1 MNATVVCYT
10 LHVYLLK
17 LEVPCCTGAYNY
29 DSTAQTSDAQTTRL
43 PLNFLVALQK
53 FFVNC
58 KTARESRASST
69 APTNPKIPYGVRL
82 NYSIRHSDD
91 RFLCQKEQGFFL
103 AKESS
108 ICNQSCVLTADFRI

>member
-1 MNATVVCYT
+1 MSFKEQEVMNSA
-10 LHVYLLK
+10 
-17 LEVPCCTGAYNY
+17 VPVA
-29 DSTAQTSDAQTTRL
+29 DRTAEFLSII
-43 PLNFLVALQK
+43 LVALQK

-69 APTNPKIPYGVRL
+69 APTNPKIPYGVGL
-82 NYSIRHSDD
+82 SYSIRHPDA
-91 RFLCQKEQGFFL
+91 RFLCQNEQGFFL

>member
-1 MNATVVCYT
+1 MA
-10 LHVYLLK
+10 
-17 LEVPCCTGAYNY
+17 
-29 DSTAQTSDAQTTRL
+29 
-43 PLNFLVALQK
+43 LNFLVALQK

>member
-1 MNATVVCYT
+1 MKSPNAAGQTAIRVLGKDVVGS
-10 LHVYLLK
+10 LQHRAIDG
-17 LEVPCCTGAYNY
+17 PHA
-29 DSTAQTSDAQTTRL
+29 
-43 PLNFLVALQK
+43 LNFLVALQK

-82 NYSIRHSDD
+82 NYSIRHPDD